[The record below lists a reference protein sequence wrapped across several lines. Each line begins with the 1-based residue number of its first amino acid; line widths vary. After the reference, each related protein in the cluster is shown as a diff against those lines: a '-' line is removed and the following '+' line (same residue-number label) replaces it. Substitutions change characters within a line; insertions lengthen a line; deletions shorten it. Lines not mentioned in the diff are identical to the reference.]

1 MLLIATNK
9 ADLTTDYL
17 VLKLHERSIP
27 FIRFNTEDLYY
38 KAAIEIELSST
49 KDSVTL
55 DYLGKNINIKNI
67 DGVYFRRPLPP
78 DLKPVIHEQDL
89 EFAERELLETLT
101 GFWRL
106 IKTTRWMNH
115 PKFLFLAK
123 NKIEQLKIA
132 KDIGFKIPN
141 TLISSNKEKI
151 KKFFEDNN
159 CIIGKAVKHGFY
171 AQKDLVKIAL
181 TKELTENQI
190 EELEAYASI
199 PMIYQ
204 TKINKFYDLRITV
217 IGDKVFPTALYSQ
230 EHAISKIDWRSWD
243 LEEKFD
249 LKHQRVNIPKHIS
262 EKCIAI
268 TKYFNLNFSAIDM
281 IFTDEKDY
289 VFLELNPN
297 GQWAWLEEK
306 VGYPLRDS
314 IIDFLMGEKLN
325 GDRY

>member
-1 MLLIATNK
+1 MLLIVTNK

-27 FIRFNTEDLYY
+27 FIRFNTEDLCH
-38 KAAIEIELSST
+38 KASIDIELSST
-49 KDSVTL
+49 RDSVTL
-55 DYLGKNINIKNI
+55 DYLGKNLNIKNI
-67 DGVYFRRPLPP
+67 AGVYFRRPLPP
-78 DLKPVIHEQDL
+78 DLNTVIYEKDL
-89 EFAERELLETLT
+89 EFAKRELLETLT

-106 IKTTRWMNH
+106 INTARWMNH

-123 NKIEQLKIA
+123 NKIEQLKVA

-141 TLISSNKEKI
+141 TLISFNNEKI
-151 KKFFEDNN
+151 KKFFKENS

-171 AQKDLVKIAL
+171 AQENFVKIAL
-181 TKELTENQI
+181 TRELTKDQI
-190 EELEAYASI
+190 EDLQSYASI

-204 TKINKFYDLRITV
+204 NTINKLYDLRVTV

-230 EHAISKIDWRSWD
+230 EHIISKIDWRAWD

-249 LKHQRVNIPKHIS
+249 LKHEIVSLPKHIS

-268 TKYFNLNFSAIDM
+268 TRYFNLNFSAIDM
-281 IFTDEKDY
+281 IFTEDNDY

-306 VGYPLRDS
+306 VGYNLRDS
-314 IIDFLMGEKLN
+314 IIDFLMGEQ
-325 GDRY
+325 D